1 MNPSLEEAI
10 IQSGIQEANE
20 LQRNTFSTIKSGVDC
35 LVIAPEN
42 SGKTTLIV
50 LSVIQKLEKAFEQ
63 SPRALIMVEDKAKV
77 LEMEELLSTIHIN
90 EEVETLYNE
99 IVENEFK
106 QASENNK
113 QDAKQLQKE
122 LNKLEERKKK
132 LQQTFLSDEISAQDY
147 TELKQVLEQQITGR
161 KVQIS
166 ENKEQKD
173 GLKEQI
179 KDAILIIPKLLERYR
194 NSTVQEKKNLIGSIF
209 PEKFIFKNS
218 FNCEIICFFSIFY
231 IIIVFYWT
239 FCFSN

>member
-1 MNPSLEEAI
+1 MR
-10 IQSGIQEANE
+10 GILSCSNCGKHVTGSASKS
-20 LQRNTFSTIKSGVDC
+20 RNGTRHFYYHC
-35 LVIAPEN
+35 LHCSKER
-42 SGKTTLIV
+42 
-50 LSVIQKLEKAFEQ
+50 F
-63 SPRALIMVEDKAKV
+63 RAETVN

-147 TELKQVLEQQITGR
+147 TELKQVLEQQITGL

-194 NSTVQEKKNLIGSIF
+194 NSTVQEKRNLIGSIF
-209 PEKFIFKNS
+209 PEKFVFKNNKIGTTELAEAFAMILNYS
-218 FNCEIICFFSIFY
+218 KGFKKQKSGQNKYFNCLSALVVPHGLEP
-231 IIIVFYWT
+231 WT
-239 FCFSN
+239 HRL